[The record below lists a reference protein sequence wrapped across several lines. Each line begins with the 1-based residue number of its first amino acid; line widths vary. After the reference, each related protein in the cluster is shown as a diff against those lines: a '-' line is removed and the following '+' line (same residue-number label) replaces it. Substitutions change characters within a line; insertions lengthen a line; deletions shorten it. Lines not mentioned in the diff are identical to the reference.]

1 VASNLD
7 IGFALD
13 RRWHLL
19 RGEMERSK
27 KTALIALAR
36 VLATARV
43 PYAIIGGIAVQVHR
57 REPRT
62 TLDIDVA
69 IADLGALPRQALVA
83 AGFTR
88 TGSFA
93 DSENSQ
99 GPEQTPVQF
108 TADVAL
114 AAAVSRAGE
123 IDLDGTPLRVVSKI
137 DLLRQKLRAGSDP
150 ARRRSKQLQD
160 LADAQ
165 ALVEDE
171 PALLPQLTEDERA
184 ILQRSS

>member
-1 VASNLD
+1 
-7 IGFALD
+7 
-13 RRWHLL
+13 
-19 RGEMERSK
+19 MERSK

-69 IADLGALPRQALVA
+69 LVDLRVLPRDALVA
-83 AGFTR
+83 AGFSH
-88 TGSFA
+88 TGSYA
-93 DSENSQ
+93 HSENWQ

-108 TADVAL
+108 TADAAL

-123 IDLDGTPLRVVSKI
+123 IDVEGTPLRVVSKV
-137 DLLRQKLRAGSDP
+137 DLVRQKLRAGSDP

-165 ALVEDE
+165 ALIEDD
-171 PALLPQLTEDERA
+171 PGLLPQLSDDERA
-184 ILQRSS
+184 ILQRIS